1 MGPVRGWAAAVLAA
15 SILAPEPARTETP
28 AVCGTRWLADQRKSA
43 GLPALPA
50 ARPALTL
57 QGPAPEPVTVGAE
70 QLFPVYGS
78 PAPVR
83 ATCRY
88 VGRRCFVFVENSQW
102 DTEGGPV
109 LQSDVDKLAELFDSS
124 TPADPGRGIY
134 DLVVEAFGEPGDV
147 DGYEQIF
154 LLVLD
159 FEDPSLVGYF
169 DPAVAV
175 RDPPAQRRD
184 LLYLSQ
190 FHLRRHAYLARGT
203 LAHELQ
209 HLLHWNSDRDEDD
222 WVNEGLSGY
231 AEAVA
236 GFPEADP
243 AAVPAFLER
252 PETPLTRWTPS
263 PRSYGVTYLFAAYLA
278 ERYGPSLIR
287 ALVAEPGNGIPG
299 VDQALESVGSGD
311 LFEDAW
317 SGWVAANYASRDP
330 LLAYR
335 ALRGR
340 RVRTIDYDIP
350 PTERA
355 AFTLPDPWATV
366 NLLFRAPGGLV
377 IDFDGE
383 DGAGFRAWTY
393 AMAPGASRL
402 EEVRLSGANRG
413 QASAAGID
421 SLVLIVGTTSPEG
434 GRFEFS
440 AGAAGETAVA
450 GLEGADPEPFGLGP
464 AYPNPFNA
472 EVRIPY
478 ALAAPGGVE
487 LTILSLGGQRLRR
500 LTRGPR
506 PGGRHEAVWDGRDE
520 SGRRAASGTYLVR
533 LRTGASSSVTPL
545 ALIR

>member
-1 MGPVRGWAAAVLAA
+1 MP
-15 SILAPEPARTETP
+15 
-28 AVCGTRWLADQRKSA
+28 
-43 GLPALPA
+43 
-50 ARPALTL
+50 
-57 QGPAPEPVTVGAE
+57 
-70 QLFPVYGS
+70 
-78 PAPVR
+78 

-88 VGRRCFVFVENSQW
+88 VGRRCFVFVENRQW

-134 DLVVEAFGEPGDV
+134 DLVVETFGEPGDV

-159 FEDPSLVGYF
+159 MGDPELVGYF
-169 DPAVAV
+169 DPAVSV
-175 RDPPAQRRD
+175 QDQPGQRRD

-209 HLLHWNSDRDEDD
+209 HLVHWNADRDEED

-243 AAVPAFLER
+243 AAVPAFLAR
-252 PETPLTRWTPS
+252 PETPLTRWTRS
-263 PRSYGVTYLFAAYLA
+263 ARSYGVTYLFAAYLA
-278 ERYGPSLIR
+278 ERYGPGLIR
-287 ALVAEPGNGIPG
+287 ALVAEPGNGTAG
-299 VDQALESVGSGD
+299 VDQALDSVGSGD

-317 SGWVAANYASRDP
+317 SGWAAANYASDDP
-330 LLAYR
+330 LLAYG
-335 ALRGR
+335 ALKGR
-340 RVRTIDYDIP
+340 RVRTIDYDVP
-350 PTERA
+350 PRERL
-355 AFTLPDPWATV
+355 AFTLTDAWATV
-366 NLLFRAPGGLV
+366 NLLFRAPGSLA
-377 IDFDGE
+377 IDFDGD

-421 SLVLIVGTTSPEG
+421 SLVLIVGTTSPGG
-434 GRFEFS
+434 GRFELS
-440 AGAAGETAVA
+440 ARAAAETAVA
-450 GLEGADPEPFGLGP
+450 GLEGADPGPPFGLRP

-500 LTRGPR
+500 LVQGER
-506 PGGRHEAVWDGRDE
+506 PGGRHEAVWDGRDA
-520 SGRRAASGTYLVR
+520 SGRRAASGIYLVR
-533 LRTGASSSVTPL
+533 LRTPASASVTPL